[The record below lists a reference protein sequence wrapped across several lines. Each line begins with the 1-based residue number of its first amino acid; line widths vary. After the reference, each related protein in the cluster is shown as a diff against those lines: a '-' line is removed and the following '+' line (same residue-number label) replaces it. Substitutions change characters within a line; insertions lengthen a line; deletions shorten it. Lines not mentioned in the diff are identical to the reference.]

1 MKIALGSDHR
11 GLEAVEP
18 MRSALA
24 AAGHVVEVLG
34 VCDPAGCDYPD
45 IAYPVAHAVAAGEA
59 DYGVLVCGSGNGMA
73 MAANKVAGVR
83 AALGRDELAAAMS
96 RRHNDANVLCL
107 SSDAASPAELV
118 AIVTAFLDAPF
129 DGGRHAR
136 RVAKIAAIERG
147 EDPRA
152 IASSPGSAGAL
163 RDPA

>member
-11 GLEAVEP
+11 GVEALEAL
-18 MRSALA
+18 RAALA
-24 AAGHVVEVLG
+24 AAGHAIDVLG
-34 VCDPAGCDYPD
+34 VCDPDGCDYPD
-45 IAYPVAHAVAAGEA
+45 IAFPIAVAVAAGEA

-83 AALGRDELAAAMS
+83 AALGRDALAAAMS

-129 DGGRHAR
+129 EGGRHAR

-147 EDPRA
+147 EDPRM
-152 IASSPGSAGAL
+152 IL
-163 RDPA
+163 RAP